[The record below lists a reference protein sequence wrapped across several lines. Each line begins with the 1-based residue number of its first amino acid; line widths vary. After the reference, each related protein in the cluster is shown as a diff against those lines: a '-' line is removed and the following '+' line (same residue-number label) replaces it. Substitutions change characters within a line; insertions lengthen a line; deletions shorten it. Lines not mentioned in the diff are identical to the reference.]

1 MIEKN
6 NDNNALV
13 GFTLMGA
20 IMLLWLWLQPPVE
33 EYAVETSSVDQSEY
47 VDVIKDSDKP
57 VDIKKSLL
65 TNISSENNFNNN
77 IASEDATI
85 NFENDLIYI
94 EINNKGGFISSLY
107 LKNFNNH
114 LENPIYLIN
123 EENSVFN
130 LNFKTVNNTSV
141 NTKNQ
146 FFTSSE
152 YDNNDN
158 KVIVMKLIISENQFL
173 EYKYIINP
181 DDYMIDFSI
190 SSKGLSNVI
199 NTQDDY
205 DLTWDYKSLRNSK
218 SIEYENRYSRL
229 TYEYETDKVDKLGQ
243 SGDDEET
250 ISDLN
255 WFSYRQHFF
264 SAYFYQLNH

>member
-57 VDIKKSLL
+57 VDLKKSLL

-173 EYKYIINP
+173 EYKYIIKP
-181 DDYMIDFSI
+181 
-190 SSKGLSNVI
+190 
-199 NTQDDY
+199 
-205 DLTWDYKSLRNSK
+205 
-218 SIEYENRYSRL
+218 
-229 TYEYETDKVDKLGQ
+229 
-243 SGDDEET
+243 
-250 ISDLN
+250 
-255 WFSYRQHFF
+255 
-264 SAYFYQLNH
+264 